1 MHIHF
6 FPLIIWSINTG
17 VGFLVV
23 LFFWENIS
31 TTIAYIQG
39 STYYFEYIKNSILLY
54 LVTCKSRKKYLQTG
68 DWIRDSQDWWWKHCS
83 KLTNSQKGHGGLFLF
98 IIKKQTTLK
107 QSCLIN
113 KGILIWFLPTHHGE
127 GWSHWPSTSTWTS
140 LKSAKSRNPEIS
152 AHHPHGQSRWVPS
165 YSGSLR
171 VSGINLP
178 TWGNR
183 GMVAV
188 AWQRQ
193 CWLYDH
199 ANSWSSNSGHGMTD
213 RH

>member
-54 LVTCKSRKKYLQTG
+54 LVTCKSRKKHLQTG

-98 IIKKQTTLK
+98 IIKKTNHLK
-107 QSCLIN
+107 TKLPDKQRNSNLIPTN
-113 KGILIWFLPTHHGE
+113 PSWGRLESLAINLYLDFLE
-127 GWSHWPSTSTWTS
+127 VC
-140 LKSAKSRNPEIS
+140 KIKKSRDKCS
-152 AHHPHGQSRWVPS
+152 S
-165 YSGSLR
+165 
-171 VSGINLP
+171 P
-178 TWGNR
+178 TWPIQMG
-183 GMVAV
+183 
-188 AWQRQ
+188 
-193 CWLYDH
+193 
-199 ANSWSSNSGHGMTD
+199 T
-213 RH
+213 